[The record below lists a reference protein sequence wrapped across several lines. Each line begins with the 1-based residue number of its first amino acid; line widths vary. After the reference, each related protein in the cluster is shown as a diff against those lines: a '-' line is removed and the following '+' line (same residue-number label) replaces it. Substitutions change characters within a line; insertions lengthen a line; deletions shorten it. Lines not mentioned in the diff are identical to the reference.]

1 MELTVEQQRKMLNYS
16 LIFLKNEIPKLQNS
30 VVYCKNESSKKLLL
44 QRLRELE
51 KDEEELE
58 KIGDM
63 W

>member
-1 MELTVEQQRKMLNYS
+1 MELTIEQQRKSINYT

-30 VVYCKNESSKKLLL
+30 VAYCTDEFNQKLLK

-51 KDEEELE
+51 KDEEEFE
-58 KIGDM
+58 KIGDS